1 MNTTYKTTF
10 EDLGLEIEYAR
21 LGANALWL
29 ATVGALK
36 LTDEISG
43 TNTGGLAWLASEV
56 WGTTI
61 RVQHAFDE
69 IKAAGTNPAM
79 RAVE

>member
-1 MNTTYKTTF
+1 MKTTF

-21 LGANALWL
+21 LGAHALWL

-36 LTDEISG
+36 LTEEIPG
-43 TNTGGLAWLASEV
+43 TNIGGLDWLASEV
-56 WGTTI
+56 WGTTL
-61 RVQHAFDE
+61 RAQQAFDE
-69 IKAAGTNPAM
+69 IKAAGPNPTM

>member
-1 MNTTYKTTF
+1 MKTTLQ
-10 EDLGLEIEYAR
+10 DLGLEIEYAR

-36 LTDEISG
+36 EKKEIPEV
-43 TNTGGLAWLASEV
+43 NIGGLAWLASEV

-61 RVQHAFDE
+61 RVQQAFDE
-69 IKAAGTNPAM
+69 IKATGPNPTM

>member
-1 MNTTYKTTF
+1 MTTTF

-21 LGANALWL
+21 KGANALWL

-36 LTDEISG
+36 EKKEIPEV
-43 TNTGGLAWLASEV
+43 NIGGLEWLASEV

-61 RVQHAFDE
+61 RAQQAFDE
-69 IKAAGTNPAM
+69 IKATGPNPSLA
-79 RAVE
+79 AVE